1 MVSLIDGVEEIMI
14 VVNCFRR
21 IQEHL
26 LAAERHDYRQ
36 VPFLESNKPV
46 SLVKWNS
53 DWSSSSNEKFDLGNG
68 PLCAVVRDVSA
79 GWNSSTKQEPVLK
92 ELNFDI
98 RRGKTTMVIGPVGC
112 GKSTLLKLLLGELPE
127 VSGSVMTTYAQAA
140 YCSQSPWITFGTI
153 QQNILGVSMMDRSW
167 YNTVIQACALQPDL
181 QEFAEGDQTTVGTRG
196 ARLSGGQ
203 QMRVVSPYQP
213 RVACER

>member
-1 MVSLIDGVEEIMI
+1 MVSLIDGVEQTIM

-26 LAAERHDYRQ
+26 LIAERRDYRQ
-36 VPFLESNKPV
+36 TPCLDLKKPV
-46 SLVKWNS
+46 LLVRRDS
-53 DWSSSSNEKFDLGNG
+53 DSSSFREKVDIINELLF
-68 PLCAVVRDVSA
+68 CAAIREVSA
-79 GWNSSTKQEPVLK
+79 GWISQSKQGPVLK
-92 ELNFDI
+92 GLNFDI
-98 RRGKTTMVIGPVGC
+98 RRGKTTMIIGPVGC

-127 VSGSVMTTYAQAA
+127 VSGSVMTAYTRAA

-153 QQNILGVSMMDRSW
+153 QQNILGASMMDRDW

-181 QEFAEGDQTTVGTRG
+181 QEFAQGDQTTVGNRG

-203 QMRVVSPYQP
+203 QMRVVSTS
-213 RVACER
+213 